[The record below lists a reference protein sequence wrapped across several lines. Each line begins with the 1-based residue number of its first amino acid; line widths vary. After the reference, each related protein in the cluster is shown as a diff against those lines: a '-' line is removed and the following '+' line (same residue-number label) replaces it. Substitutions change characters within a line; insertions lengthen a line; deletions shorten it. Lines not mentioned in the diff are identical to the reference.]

1 MEERVISPKYLFYS
15 AVFGHMAILII
26 ASLMFKIVSEGRQ
39 IGPMVVFGIIFILTT
54 LLTLF
59 HINRQVYLR
68 VIGGAMINYGT
79 LFKDAVVPLK
89 SVRNVKRIWFNTY
102 KIKID
107 GKNYILYGFKNDV
120 LYFKDLVQRTEER
133 FHSP

>member
-15 AVFGHMAILII
+15 AVLGHIAILVI

-39 IGPMVVFGIIFILTT
+39 IGPMVLFGIVFILTT
-54 LLTLF
+54 FLTLF
-59 HINRQVYLR
+59 HINRQVHLR
-68 VIGGAMINYGT
+68 IIDGAMINYGT

-102 KIKID
+102 RLKID

-120 LYFKDLVQRTEER
+120 LYFRDLVHRTE
-133 FHSP
+133 